1 MKIFHA
7 FLILICALLTLP
19 SHAQDDKKPYLEQL
33 IEDTLASPNFN
44 VSITGMQGTFSSDAK
59 VERIEIS
66 DADGKWLDIEGATLS
81 WTRSALLRGR
91 VEVQTLA
98 ADKITVL
105 RTPASEETTIES
117 GSFRIPELPVSIE
130 IENLSATELHL
141 LEPVLGQPASL
152 RADGKISLIDGD
164 ADVSF
169 LAQHLDKSGKFELNT
184 VYNGRSETISLD
196 LDAQEIA
203 NGLVAKLLNIP
214 NAPALALTLNG
225 EGPQDN
231 FTTGLSLST
240 DGVERLKGQFVASPL
255 RINGQED
262 GLSLSFDTVGNLAP
276 LFQEDYRPFFGERAT
291 LKGLIERRADGSM
304 SLPKFNLVTATLAA
318 EGQLELAP
326 DYTPSNIELRARLA
340 DAQGEPIVLPISGA
354 QTIVQSGTVSITYS
368 NEQPWSGE
376 ITVNGLSRDGL
387 TIDLGNFQGGG
398 KIAPA
403 FLQKAPSD
411 LLLSADIEASL
422 DGVSHTD
429 PNLARALGERVSGS
443 ANIIWNK
450 DQPVT
455 FSNLSISNGNFRASV
470 DGDIA
475 GLETALL
482 TQGDIVASVQDL
494 SAFSGLIG
502 QTVYGNTEITATG
515 QTALLTGEFDLD
527 LDITGNNLSLNNPSI
542 DQFIKGRNAFSMSAK
557 RTESGIVFENLNIL
571 NPQLS
576 GEASG
581 QLSSS
586 DLSAVLSARLNN
598 AGIISETLT
607 GPLTLSGTANQSGD
621 DIVIDL
627 QTSGIGGLSA
637 AISGRVPK
645 GSGPWD
651 IRAVGNAPLALL
663 DRNLAANSAKV
674 RGNAN
679 FDLNINGQPSLDAL
693 SGQVTTTGASFVF
706 PSQQITLNDIQSTT
720 NISNGIAQTQLNA
733 NLGQGGSVAANGQ
746 ITLNQS
752 QGFPSNLVI
761 DVNNVRHKDR
771 NFYTTVLNG
780 QLKLTGPALNG
791 PLLSGQIS
799 LSDTEVNLKAQLTP
813 TLSFL
818 PDISHKN
825 ESAPSYNTRVR
836 AGLVSTQ
843 SGDAQPLTPIKLD
856 IVLNAPSRVFV
867 RGRGLDAELGGR
879 IRFMGTTQN
888 VIPTGAFN
896 LIRGRM
902 DILGKRFNLSEA
914 SMTMIGSL
922 DPRIRIVAI
931 TTSSEFTTSVI
942 VSGLVSD
949 PQISLESTPE
959 LPEDEILSHM
969 IFGKNLNEI
978 SPFQAIQ
985 LASGLRELSGKG
997 GIAFA
1002 SKLRSK
1008 LDLDDFNVVVDDDG
1022 DIGVRAGKYLSEN
1035 VYTTVTIAERDKSTV
1050 SINLDVNKNV
1060 TLRGSVKETGASS
1073 VGVFFEKDY

>member
-1 MKIFHA
+1 MA
-7 FLILICALLTLP
+7 VLTVP
-19 SHAQDDKKPYLEQL
+19 SFAQVDKKPYLEQL

-44 VSITGMQGTFSSDAK
+44 VTITGMQGTFSSDAK
-59 VERIEIS
+59 IERIEIS
-66 DADGKWLDIEGATLS
+66 DADGKWLDIEGAALS

-152 RADGKISLIDGD
+152 RADGRITLIDGD
-164 ADVSF
+164 VDVSL
-169 LAQHLDKSGKFELNT
+169 LAEHLDKSGKFELNT
-184 VYNGRSETISLD
+184 IYNGLAQTISLD
-196 LDAQEIA
+196 LDAQENA
-203 NGLVAKLLNIP
+203 NGLVAQLLNIP

-231 FTTGLSLST
+231 FTTGLSLAT
-240 DGVERLKGQFVASPL
+240 DGVERINGQFVASPL
-255 RINGQED
+255 RIDGQED
-262 GLSLSFDTVGNLAP
+262 GLSLRFDTIGNLAP
-276 LFQEDYRPFFGERAT
+276 LFQEEYRPFFGERAT
-291 LKGLIERRADGSM
+291 LKGLIERRADGST
-304 SLPKFNLVTATLAA
+304 SLPEFNLVTATLAA
-318 EGQLELAP
+318 QGRLELAP

-340 DAQGEPIVLPISGA
+340 DAQGAPIVLPISGA
-354 QTIVQSGTVSITYS
+354 KTIVQSGTVSIAYS

-376 ITVNGLSRDGL
+376 ITATGLSRDGL
-387 TIDLGNFQGGG
+387 SVALSKISGGG

-403 FLQKAPSD
+403 FLQKSPSD
-411 LLLSADIEASL
+411 LLLSADVDVTL
-422 DGVSHTD
+422 DGIKHTD
-429 PNLARALGERVSGS
+429 SNLARAMGERVSGS
-443 ANIIWNK
+443 ANIVWNK
-450 DQPVT
+450 DQPIT
-455 FSNLSISNGNFRASV
+455 FSNLSVSNGNFRASV
-470 DGDIA
+470 EGDIA

-482 TQGDIVASVQDL
+482 TQGDIVASIKDL
-494 SAFSGLIG
+494 SAFAGLIG
-502 QTVYGNTEITATG
+502 QPVNGNTEITATG
-515 QTALLTGEFDLD
+515 QTALLTGEFDLE
-527 LDITGNNLSLNNPSI
+527 LDITGNNLSLNNPSV
-542 DQFIKGRNAFSMSAK
+542 DRFIAGRNTFSMSAK
-557 RTESGIVFENLNIL
+557 RTEGGIRFENLKIV

-581 QLSSS
+581 QLSSD
-586 DLSAVLSARLNN
+586 DLSASLSARLNN
-598 AGIISETLT
+598 ARIISETLT
-607 GPLTLSGTANQSGD
+607 GPLTLTGSASQSGD
-621 DIVIDL
+621 DILVDL
-627 QTSGIGGLSA
+627 QTVGIGGLSA

-645 GSGPWD
+645 GSGAWD
-651 IRAVGNAPLALL
+651 IRATGNAPLALL

-679 FDLNINGQPSLDAL
+679 FDVSINGQPSLDAL

-706 PSQQITLNDIQSTT
+706 PSQQITLSDIQSTT
-720 NISNGIAQTQLNA
+720 NISNGTAQTQMQA
-733 NLGQGGSVAANGQ
+733 NLGQGGSVSLNGR
-746 ITLNQS
+746 IELNQS
-752 QGFPSNLVI
+752 QGFPVDLDIN
-761 DVNNVRHKDR
+761 VNNARKKDR
-771 NFYTTVLNG
+771 NFYSTVLNG
-780 QLKLTGPALNG
+780 TLNLTGPALNG
-791 PLLSGQIS
+791 PTLSGQVA
-799 LSDTEVNLKAQLTP
+799 LSDTEVNLKAQLIP

-818 PDISHKN
+818 PEIAHVN
-825 ESAPSYNTRVR
+825 EPNLSFQTRQR
-836 AGLVSTQ
+836 AGLVR
-843 SGDAQPLTPIKLD
+843 AQTDDTTSVAPIKLN
-856 IVLNAPSRVFV
+856 IVLSAPSRVFV

-888 VIPTGAFN
+888 VVPTGAFN

-922 DPRIRIVAI
+922 DPRIRVVAT
-931 TTSSEFTTSVI
+931 TTSSDFTTSVI